1 MIDTGALP
9 VFSWDVK
16 LVFMIIMGISLFNEF
31 VRLQVADP
39 AYIGSRQPW
48 LGFFSIVSPAG
59 SPYHHPVPVPGK
71 K

>member
-1 MIDTGALP
+1 MVDTGALP
-9 VFSWDVK
+9 VFSRDVK
-16 LVFMIIMGISLFNEF
+16 LIFMIIMGISLFIEF

-39 AYIGSRQPW
+39 AYAGGRQPW
-48 LGFFSIVSPAG
+48 HGYFAIVSTAG